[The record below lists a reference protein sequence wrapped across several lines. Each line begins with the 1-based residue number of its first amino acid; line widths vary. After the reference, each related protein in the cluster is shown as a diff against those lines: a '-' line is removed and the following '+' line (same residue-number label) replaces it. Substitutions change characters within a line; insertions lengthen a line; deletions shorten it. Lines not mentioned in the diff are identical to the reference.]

1 MKLWDKGF
9 STDKKIDLFTVGNDR
24 ELDLVLAKYD
34 VIGSL
39 AHAKMLHKIGL
50 LTASEIN
57 QVEKELAEITSLIE
71 KGDFIIEEEFEDVHS
86 KVEYMLTEKLGDTG
100 KKIHTARSRND
111 QVLVDVHLYLREEI
125 KEIRGM
131 IIDFFNL
138 LMRLSESNK
147 DNLLPGYTHFQ
158 VAMPSSFGMWFSAY
172 AESLIDDIYMLNA
185 AYSVVDQNPL

>member
-39 AHAKMLHKIGL
+39 AHARMLHKIGL
-50 LTASEIN
+50 LTEKEID
-57 QVEKELAEITSLIE
+57 QVEKELTNITSQIE
-71 KGDFIIEEEFEDVHS
+71 KGNFVIEDEFEDVHS
-86 KVEYMLTEKLGDTG
+86 KVEFMLTEKLGDTG

-125 KEIRGM
+125 KDIR
-131 IIDFFNL
+131 
-138 LMRLSESNK
+138 
-147 DNLLPGYTHFQ
+147 
-158 VAMPSSFGMWFSAY
+158 AMM
-172 AESLIDDIYMLNA
+172 M
-185 AYSVVDQNPL
+185 